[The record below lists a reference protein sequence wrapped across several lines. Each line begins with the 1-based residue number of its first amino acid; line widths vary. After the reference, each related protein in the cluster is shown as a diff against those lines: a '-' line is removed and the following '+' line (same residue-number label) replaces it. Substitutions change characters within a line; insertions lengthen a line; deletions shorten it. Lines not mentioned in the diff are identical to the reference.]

1 MSRTLTRLRE
11 VTGDPLLVRAGRK
24 MVLTPHAQ
32 NLKARTQ
39 NVVSEMRSVLNN
51 AAAPLHLPTLEQT
64 FTLRTNEGFVDAF
77 APALICACAAQAPGV
92 KLNFVAKS
100 EKGPQFL
107 RDGSVD
113 LEIGVLKNM
122 GPEIRL
128 QALFRDRFV
137 GVVAKTHPLA
147 QGGQIT
153 RERYAACEHVI
164 VSRHGMVHG
173 PVDQALAELG
183 LSRKIAAVVPGFT
196 AALAVA
202 RGSQLVA
209 LVPAS
214 CLRHGLQEGIVA
226 FELPVSTP
234 EITVSQMWHP
244 RQELAPG
251 HAWLRQQVLSVCR
264 PVA

>member
-1 MSRTLTRLRE
+1 
-11 VTGDPLLVRAGRK
+11 
-24 MVLTPHAQ
+24 
-32 NLKARTQ
+32 
-39 NVVSEMRSVLNN
+39 
-51 AAAPLHLPTLEQT
+51 
-64 FTLRTNEGFVDAF
+64 
-77 APALICACAAQAPGV
+77 V

-173 PVDQALAELG
+173 PVDEALAELG

-202 RGSQLVA
+202 RARSWWRWSRPLACVMA
-209 LVPAS
+209 
-214 CLRHGLQEGIVA
+214 CRRHRRL
-226 FELPVSTP
+226 
-234 EITVSQMWHP
+234 
-244 RQELAPG
+244 
-251 HAWLRQQVLSVCR
+251 
-264 PVA
+264 